1 VVKAA
6 QRVALAL
13 AVVFVLVAVAASWTA
28 SRRLGI
34 DFGYLY
40 VTAVGTATGAPIY
53 DPAWQATA
61 MHDLVGL
68 PPPKALGY
76 PPSTGLVLLPF
87 TLLPYTAAQTLW
99 FIVLAASVLVG
110 TVLLLRR
117 LRPSLPMAVC
127 LLAAGAVLF
136 ASCMRWSMTPLQG
149 APLLVGL
156 LALMVLEL
164 HANRTWTVLLIALF
178 ALAFKFTLAI
188 PFLGLLLLF
197 RRFELIAGSVAIV
210 GVMNVVGFLRVGGIN
225 AVHQYLTGMAGWEQ
239 LGTIDTP
246 DPWDTQEIPRLDWTV
261 LVDGVTRDVQLSHAL
276 GTVIAVLVA
285 LWLLKEFRWIGRP
298 TSLSITAAFLAPLVL
313 LSLESTYHHHYDACL
328 MVIPIVIFIGGWREL
343 RLGHQA
349 GAVLLLAPF
358 AMLITVLPI
367 AGAQQVLLRAFG
379 DLGLGLL
386 NLGFPLATTLAML
399 GSLLILRQTV
409 QRQGAG
415 LSESQAAPIQGLA
428 LNVEQSFPASE
439 PA

>member
-1 VVKAA
+1 M
-6 QRVALAL
+6 
-13 AVVFVLVAVAASWTA
+13 A

-40 VTAVGTATGAPIY
+40 VTAVGIATGAPIY

-61 MHDLVGL
+61 MRDLVSL

-87 TLLPYTAAQTLW
+87 TLIPYTAAQTLW
-99 FIVLAASVLVG
+99 FGVLAASVLLG

-117 LRPSLPMAVC
+117 LRPSLPVAAC
-127 LLAAGAVLF
+127 LLIGVAVLLT
-136 ASCMRWSMTPLQG
+136 ACMRWSMTPLQG

-164 HANRTWTVLLIALF
+164 HANRTWTVLLIAVF

-197 RRFELIAGSVAIV
+197 RRFELIAGTLAIA
-210 GVMNVVGFLRVGGIN
+210 GLLNLVGFLRVGGVS
-225 AVHQYLTGMAGWEQ
+225 AVQGYLTGMAGWEQ

-246 DPWDTQEIPRLDWTV
+246 DPWDTQAIPRLDWTV
-261 LVDGVTRDVQLSHAL
+261 LVDGVTHNVQLSHVL
-276 GTVIAVLVA
+276 GTAIAVLVA
-285 LWLLKEFRWIGRP
+285 LWLLKEFRWVGRP
-298 TSLSITAAFLAPLVL
+298 ESLATTAAFLAPLVL

-328 MVIPIVIFIGGWREL
+328 MVIPFLIFLAGWREL

-349 GAVLLLAPF
+349 VALLLLAPF
-358 AMLITVLPI
+358 AMLITFLPI
-367 AGAQQVLLRAFG
+367 AGAQQVLFRALG
-379 DLGLGLL
+379 DFGLGLL
-386 NLGFPLATTLAML
+386 NVGFPLAATLAML

-409 QRQGAG
+409 QRQRVS
-415 LSESQAAPIQGLA
+415 LSETSSLAHQAPGTERRTA
-428 LNVEQSFPASE
+428 LSSV
-439 PA
+439 